1 MSTKPDY
8 YDVLGVDRTASS
20 EEIRKAFRDL
30 ARRHHPDVSK
40 ESDAE
45 SRFKQINEAYEVLGD
60 SEKRSNYDQFGH
72 SGPGSPF
79 GVGCLLYTS
88 PSPRDRQKSRM
99 PSSA

>member
-45 SRFKQINEAYEVLGD
+45 ARFKQINEAYEVLGD

-79 GVGCLLYTS
+79 GVGF
-88 PSPRDRQKSRM
+88 
-99 PSSA
+99 